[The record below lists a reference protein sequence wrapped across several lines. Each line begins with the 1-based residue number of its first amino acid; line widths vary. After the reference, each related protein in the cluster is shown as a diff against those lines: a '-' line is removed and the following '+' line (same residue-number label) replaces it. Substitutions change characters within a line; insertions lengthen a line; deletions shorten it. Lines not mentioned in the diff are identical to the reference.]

1 MHTLKYLLRHLFSVA
16 LFTFALTA
24 LSYAQQHKSQDSQ
37 LQQLQEN
44 LKNDYFSFG
53 LLLQGQANFQPERI
67 SGTNGFKASKGRFK
81 MSGEFS
87 GKFGYKLQAT
97 MLKSPSVLD
106 ANAYYKPSSQ
116 VELKA
121 GLFKSPFSHEYLTG
135 AGSVLFAGRSTVV
148 NQLGTKRQ
156 VGLQVDTYASEKTF
170 RLTGGIFNG
179 NNYSGNSNDD
189 NKFLY
194 IGRVE
199 SYLGKDGNKT
209 KLGVSIAHETKDAPG
224 AGNLSTGYIGKQTL
238 LTTYAS
244 VTQNKLLLDG
254 EFIHGWRN
262 PEAGPDSNPYGYY
275 FTAGYFV
282 TDSSRLLVRWD
293 AFEGDNLAQDTEQVL
308 VGFNHTP
315 NSFTKLKLNYVLPTN
330 SSIEHSN
337 FFAILQVGF

>member
-1 MHTLKYLLRHLFSVA
+1 MISNLKIKTAICVLTTLFCISTGA
-16 LFTFALTA
+16 FAQESTDIEEQA
-24 LSYAQQHKSQDSQ
+24 KN
-37 LQQLQEN
+37 LQEH

-53 LLLQGQANFQPERI
+53 ILLQGQANFQPERI

-81 MSGEFS
+81 ISGIFDNQ
-87 GKFGYKLQAT
+87 FGYNLQAT

-106 ANAYYKPSSQ
+106 ANAYYRPSSQ

-148 NQLGTKRQ
+148 NQLGPKRQ
-156 VGLQVDTYASEKTF
+156 LGLQLDTYTSEKTF
-170 RLTGGIFNG
+170 RFTGGVFNG
-179 NNYSGNSNDD
+179 NGYSGNSNDD

-199 SYLGKDGNKT
+199 SYLGNGGNKT

-238 LTTYAS
+238 LATYAS

-293 AFEGDNLAQDTEQVL
+293 AFEGDNLAQDSEQIL
-308 VGFNHTP
+308 VGFNHSP
-315 NSFTKLKLNYVLPTN
+315 NQFTKLKISYSIPT
-330 SSIEHSN
+330 SESIEHSN